1 MHWYFYLMDMAS
13 IIIIA
18 VLAVCCFVFALI
30 AYIFYREYKMLYVHF
45 ENLSDSVFDY
55 KMVWTEDLEEV
66 RFSKRLEKLLIGCG
80 IKPDKNYVIS
90 VFGDGTVNYGGG
102 ISLCVNALRKSGVI
116 SEFYSAEGT
125 SGLIQW
131 KSASLKGR
139 DGKIKIYSLG
149 RDISEETLSR
159 RVSEQFR
166 DNIMEEFDN
175 IKTAEANAQAGV
187 FAFISEG
194 DNVFVKT
201 TAKICQLW
209 GFDNTETI
217 TLEQFYSIV
226 NRENL
231 LEIQRN
237 LSAFLSGKKD
247 TLYIDAG
254 IKTSSGAS
262 RSFIIQCRYNRGV
275 IDYRHIRTGLI
286 FDTTLSRLGREAAYS
301 DGQRDSIT
309 GLNNRNGF
317 MNAGRDFLDKCR
329 DKNVSAVM
337 VCMQVTRLTKISIL
351 FGIEV
356 ADTLS
361 RLYAETIS
369 QLLGDEAVIGK
380 VGAED
385 FALLFICDNKDV
397 VEKLM
402 RRIGI
407 VVENYCNNEI
417 LPSVLKEQSSFVA
430 GVCFY
435 DGQDS
440 ISDLYNKASVTLFSG
455 ERTPGKI
462 CCYFDAGV
470 EKKVSGRDIV
480 EHEIGQALKL
490 GELELYYQPKIGIKS
505 GEIVGAEALM
515 RWNHKTQGLIMPGEF
530 IHIAE
535 EMGIIT
541 KIDEWGMLQACIQNI
556 IWQNKGY
563 NPIKISVNMSQA
575 QLYQTDVVASVKSAL
590 EESGISP
597 AYLEVELTETM
608 AMIDIDRTISV
619 LNSLKKLGVSISMD
633 DFGTGYS
640 SLSSL
645 KILPIDLLKIDRSL
659 VYDIETNKT
668 ARQITKAIVDLGKA
682 MDLTILAEG
691 VENNAQKDILETL
704 GCDIIQ
710 GFLYSKPQPA
720 AIIEKQFLIPAM
732 ERKTAAGK

>member
-1 MHWYFYLMDMAS
+1 MGVAS
-13 IIIIA
+13 IIIMA
-18 VLAVCCFVFALI
+18 VLALGCFALALI
-30 AYIFYREYKMLYVHF
+30 AYVFYKEFKVLQQRF
-45 ENLSDSVFDY
+45 DNLSDSVFDY
-55 KMVWTEDLEEV
+55 KLTWTEDLEEV
-66 RFSKRLEKLLIGCG
+66 TFGKNLEKLLTGCG

-90 VFGDGTVNYGGG
+90 VFGDGVIGESGGL
-102 ISLCVNALRKSGVI
+102 SLCVNALRKSGVI
-116 SEFYSAEGT
+116 SEYSLGGGT
-125 SGLIQW
+125 GGLIQW
-131 KSASLKGR
+131 KSASVTGR
-139 DGKIKIYSLG
+139 DGKVRIYSLG

-159 RVSEQFR
+159 KVTEQLR
-166 DNIMEEFDN
+166 DDIMEEFDY
-175 IKTAEANAQAGV
+175 IKTAESNAQAGV

-201 TAKICQLW
+201 SARFCQLW

-217 TLEQFYSIV
+217 TLEQFYSV
-226 NRENL
+226 VGKDKL

-237 LSAFLSGKKD
+237 ISAFLSDKKD
-247 TLYIDAG
+247 SLYVDAV
-254 IKTSSGAS
+254 IKTASGAN
-262 RSFIIQCRYNRGV
+262 RSFIIQCKYNKGV
-275 IDYRHIRTGLI
+275 IDYRYIRTGLV
-286 FDTTLSRLGREAAYS
+286 FDTTLSRLDREVAYGDNS
-301 DGQRDSIT
+301 RDSIT
-309 GLNNRNGF
+309 GLYNRSGF
-317 MNAGRDFLDKCR
+317 MNAGKVFLDKC
-329 DKNVSAVM
+329 SAKGITAAM
-337 VCMQVTRLTKISIL
+337 VCMQVTRLTKISML

-361 RLYAETIS
+361 RLYAETVT
-369 QLLGDEAVIGK
+369 QLLGDDAVIGK

-385 FALLFICDNKDV
+385 FAILFVCDDKEV
-397 VEKLM
+397 IERLM
-402 RRIGI
+402 RKISI
-407 VVENYCNNEI
+407 VVENYCNNDI
-417 LPSVLKEQSSFVA
+417 LPGVLKEQSSFVA

-435 DGQDS
+435 DGKDS

-455 ERTPGKI
+455 QRSPGKI
-462 CCYFDAGV
+462 CCYFDAGI

-515 RWNHKTQGLIMPGEF
+515 RWNHKTQGLIMPNEF

-541 KIDEWGMLQACIQNI
+541 KIDEWGMLQACVQNV
-556 IWQNKGY
+556 IWQKKGY

-575 QLYQTDVVASVKSAL
+575 QLYQTDVVASVKNAL
-590 EESGISP
+590 EESGVS
-597 AYLEVELTETM
+597 ASCLEVELTETM

-691 VENNAQKDILETL
+691 VENNAQKDILESL
-704 GCDIIQ
+704 GCDIVQ

-720 AIIEKQFLIPAM
+720 AIIEKQFLIPAL
-732 ERKTAAGK
+732 EKQK

>member
-1 MHWYFYLMDMAS
+1 MNIAS

-18 VLAVCCFVFALI
+18 GLAVCCFILALI
-30 AYIFYREYKMLYVHF
+30 AYIFYRDFKALQAHF
-45 ENLSDSVFDY
+45 ENLSDSVFEY
-55 KMVWTEDLEEV
+55 RMIWTEDLGEV
-66 RFSKRLEKLLIGCG
+66 SFSKNLEKLLMSCG
-80 IKPDKNYVIS
+80 IKPDKNYVLS
-90 VFGDGTVNYGGG
+90 VFGDGVGSEGGG

-116 SEFYSAEGT
+116 SEFVSTAGT
-125 SGLIQW
+125 GGLIQW
-131 KSASLKGR
+131 KSASVTGR
-139 DGKIKIYSLG
+139 DGKVRIYSLG

-159 RVSEQFR
+159 KVTEQLR
-166 DNIMEEFDN
+166 DEIMGELDY
-175 IKTAEANAQAGV
+175 IKTAEANAQAGG
-187 FAFISEG
+187 FSFITEG

-201 TAKICQLW
+201 TAKFCSLW
-209 GFDNTETI
+209 GFENTETI

-237 LSAFLSGKKD
+237 ISAFLSGKKD
-247 TLYIDAG
+247 SLYIDAV
-254 IKTSSGAS
+254 IKTASGAI
-262 RSFIIQCRYNRGV
+262 RSFIIQCRYNMGV
-275 IDYRHIRTGLI
+275 IDYRYIRTGLI
-286 FDTTLSRLGREAAYS
+286 FDTTQSRLDREASYS
-301 DGQRDSIT
+301 NSHRDSIT

-317 MNAGRDFLDKCR
+317 MNAGRSFLEKC
-329 DKNVSAVM
+329 SAKKLTATM
-337 VCMQVTRLTKISIL
+337 ICMQVTRLTKISML

-356 ADTLS
+356 SDTLS

-369 QLLGDEAVIGK
+369 RIMGDEAVTGK

-385 FALLFICDNKDV
+385 FAILFVCDNKDV
-397 VEKLM
+397 IEKLM
-402 RRIGI
+402 RKIGI
-407 VVENYCNNEI
+407 VVENYCNNDV
-417 LPSVLKEQSSFVA
+417 LPSVLKEQSGFVA
-430 GVCFY
+430 GVCFF
-435 DGQDS
+435 DGQDN
-440 ISDLYNKASVTLFSG
+440 ISNLYNKASVTLFSG
-455 ERTPGKI
+455 ERLPGKI

-515 RWNHKTQGLIMPGEF
+515 RWKHKTQGLIMPSEF

-541 KIDEWGMLQACIQNI
+541 KIDEWGMLQACMQNI
-556 IWQNKGY
+556 IWQKKGY
-563 NPIKISVNMSQA
+563 SPIKISVNMSQA
-575 QLYQTDVVASVKSAL
+575 QLYQTDVVTSVRNAL
-590 EESGISP
+590 EETGIS
-597 AYLEVELTETM
+597 ASCLEVELTETM

-659 VYDIETNKT
+659 VYDIETNKI
-668 ARQITKAIVDLGKA
+668 ARQITKTIIDLGKA
-682 MDLTILAEG
+682 MNLTILAEG
-691 VENNAQKDILETL
+691 VENNAQKDILETF

-720 AIIEKQFLIPAM
+720 AIIEKKFLIPAM
-732 ERKTAAGK
+732 ERKMAGTAYNR

>member
-1 MHWYFYLMDMAS
+1 MDIAYV
-13 IIIIA
+13 II
-18 VLAVCCFVFALI
+18 LALLALGCFIFALTS
-30 AYIFYREYKMLYVHF
+30 YLFFKQYKNLQQHF
-45 ENLSDSVFDY
+45 DSLSDSVFDY
-55 KMVWTEDLEEV
+55 KMTWSEDLEEV
-66 RFSKRLEKLLIGCG
+66 AFGKNLEKLLIGCG

-90 VFGDGTVNYGGG
+90 VFGDGSADGGL
-102 ISLCVNALRKSGVI
+102 SLCVNALRKSGVI
-116 SEFYSAEGT
+116 SEYNSTDGT

-131 KSASLKGR
+131 KSASVTER

-159 RVSEQFR
+159 KVTEQLR
-166 DNIMEEFDN
+166 DDIMEEFDY
-175 IKTAEANAQAGV
+175 IKTAESNAQAGV

-194 DNVFVKT
+194 DNIFIKT
-201 TAKICQLW
+201 AARFLQLW
-209 GFDNTETI
+209 GFDNAEVI
-217 TLEQFYSIV
+217 TLEQFYSVV
-226 NRENL
+226 NRENI

-237 LSAFLSGKKD
+237 ISAFLSGKKD
-247 TLYIDAG
+247 SLYIDAI
-254 IKTSSGAS
+254 IKTSSGS
-262 RSFIIQCRYNRGV
+262 NRSFIIQCRYNRGV
-275 IDYRHIRTGLI
+275 IDYRYIRTGLI
-286 FDTTLSRLGREAAYS
+286 FDTTLSRLDKEASYGDS
-301 DGQRDSIT
+301 CRDSIT
-309 GLNNRNGF
+309 GLNNRSGF
-317 MNAGRDFLDKCR
+317 MNAGKEFLEKCNA
-329 DKNVSAVM
+329 KKITAVM
-337 VCMQVTRLTKISIL
+337 VCMQVSRLTKISML

-356 ADTLS
+356 SDTLS
-361 RLYAETIS
+361 RLYAETLS
-369 QLLGDEAVIGK
+369 QLLGDDAVIGK

-385 FALLFICDNKDV
+385 FALLFVCDNKEV

-402 RRIGI
+402 RKVGI
-407 VVENYCNNEI
+407 VVENYCNNDV

-435 DGQDS
+435 NGKDS

-455 ERTPGKI
+455 QRAPGKI
-462 CCYFDAGV
+462 CCYFDAGI

-515 RWNHKTQGLIMPGEF
+515 RWNHKTQGLIMPSEF

-541 KIDEWGMLQACIQNI
+541 KIDEWGMLHACIQNV
-556 IWQNKGY
+556 IWQKKGY
-563 NPIKISVNMSQA
+563 TPIKISVNMSQA
-575 QLYQTDVVASVKSAL
+575 QLYQTDVVASVRNAL
-590 EESGISP
+590 EESGVS
-597 AYLEVELTETM
+597 AKYLEVELTETM

-640 SLSSL
+640 SLASL

-704 GCDIIQ
+704 GCDIVQ

-720 AIIEKQFLIPAM
+720 AIVEKQFLIPAM
-732 ERKTAAGK
+732 ERKITARK